1 MTTPTAPISVVRPRA
16 LSGLSALALALM
28 LSACGGGKATG
39 AEPNLVPPGAP
50 RAADIP
56 PATGVQAELPASAAS
71 AASAP
76 SPAIS
81 GAASVPAAP
90 VAATTSL
97 KLQIQALE
105 RSGALPALDRSA
117 SITGPDV
124 NNNGVRDDIE
134 DYIASLPLS
143 AVQKRAA
150 LQKAKALQNTLIV
163 DIQDKTALQKVG
175 DGLMAST
182 NCLGDVMAPDSQGRS
197 ELSGKIESM
206 TANTKARAQRYIQY
220 NSARSGSVTR
230 LPAGDTCEK

>member
-1 MTTPTAPISVVRPRA
+1 MTTTTAPISVVHPRA
-16 LSGLSALALALM
+16 LSGLSALVLALM
-28 LSACGGGKATG
+28 LSACGGGKATS

-71 AASAP
+71 AP

-81 GAASVPAAP
+81 GGASVPAAP

-134 DYIASLPLS
+134 AYIASLPLS

-150 LQKAKALQNTLIV
+150 LQAAKALQNTLIV
-163 DIQDKTALQKVG
+163 DVQDKTALQKVG

-182 NCLGDVMAPDSQGRS
+182 KCLGDVFAPDIQNKS

-220 NSARSGSVTR
+220 NSARSGSVTSM
-230 LPAGDTCEK
+230 PDGDTCEK